1 MSDVTPPFPPSTWR
15 DAVRGVVQSLPVV
28 PAYVAVSMGFGVLAV
43 DSGMAPWLAI
53 AMSAVVFAGTA
64 QFAALP
70 MIALG
75 LPPAA
80 IVATAAI
87 VCARFLALAAA
98 LAPYLR
104 HFAWW
109 ERLLYGAHLTSTTFA
124 LHVAILPQRAV
135 SRAELFAANLT
146 GYAVWVAAA
155 AFGAVVGARVGD
167 LDRFG
172 IDFAMPAMFL
182 ALTVSMIRDR
192 CHAAAAAT
200 GGVATVVLVAVG
212 ASHWTILIAACAGAV
227 VGWSV
232 FAWTRQASS

>member
-1 MSDVTPPFPPSTWR
+1 MNDATIPLPPNLWR
-15 DAVRGVVQSLPVV
+15 DAARGVVQSLPAV

-43 DSGMAPWLAI
+43 DGGMAPWLAI
-53 AMSAVVFAGTA
+53 VFSAVVFAGTA

-70 MIALG
+70 MIAAG

-87 VCARFLALAAA
+87 VCARFLAFAAA

-124 LHVAILPQRAV
+124 LHVTILPLRAV

-146 GYAVWVAAA
+146 GYTVWVGSA
-155 AFGAVVGARVGD
+155 AFGAVLGERAGD

-182 ALTVSMIRDR
+182 AITVTMIRDR
-192 CHAAAAAT
+192 CHAVAAAA
-200 GGVATVVLVAVG
+200 GGVATVVLVAAG
-212 ASHWTILIAACAGAV
+212 ASHLAILIAACAGAA

-232 FAWTRQASS
+232 FAWTQRRPS